1 MDCLKHI
8 EQTVGKYIAPRYRRA
23 VEIGVGMNPDAALI
37 LRDAGVLALCTD
49 IRQNIRHNDL
59 AVVIDDIFE
68 PDVSLYK
75 GADLLYSIR
84 PGVEMVPSMI
94 RLARQIDSDLIVY
107 HLGHE
112 IYGDGGEILD
122 CGVVLHRYH
131 RRTGSEER

>member
-1 MDCLKHI
+1 MGCYKHI
-8 EQTVGKYIAPRYRRA
+8 EQAVGAYIAPRYRRA

-37 LRDAGVLALCTD
+37 LRDSGVLVLCTD
-49 IRQNIRHNDL
+49 IRQNLRHDDL
-59 AVVIDDIFE
+59 EVVTDDIFE
-68 PDVSLYK
+68 PDVRLYA
-75 GADLLYSIR
+75 GADLLYAIR
-84 PGVEMVPSMI
+84 PGVEMVPPMI

-131 RRTGSEER
+131 RRSGSEEG